1 MKLNQVLILAFSAM
15 LALACKKEGCT
26 DQAASNYNSEAE
38 NDDGS
43 CEYDGTGG
51 GGTGGG
57 GTGDI
62 QNLAG
67 NTDSP
72 ITITD
77 EVSSGT
83 AYDYYIDGTWSIN
96 AAVTIEPGVRILM
109 KSGSQISVNEN
120 GSLSAIG
127 TSADKI
133 VFIGEESLEGYW
145 DNIRFNQSNKTSNEL
160 TYVEIK
166 YAGGNSNSYQDA
178 SVFLNGVS
186 RLKMNNTLIESSQ
199 RYGVKV
205 RSDEGNIDEFSN
217 NTISDGGSSTI
228 YLNNI
233 GQLENFAGNN
243 TLSSGNQSNRIFV
256 DGGTVEFSTNIPF
269 VNSTILLGG
278 TSNIDAD
285 VTIAAGNNFEMGS
298 GAQVE
303 VNASGSLS
311 MVGTASEHITF
322 TGEEQIAG
330 YWDNIRFDNSQNP
343 NNEMQY
349 VDISYGGGNSN
360 SYQDASVFIN
370 SSGYLKMGNSS
381 VSHSERHGVKVKTV
395 DGTFDDQGNNSF
407 SNIGMDD
414 INLP

>member
-1 MKLNQVLILAFSAM
+1 MRIKNLLLFTAA
-15 LALACKKEGCT
+15 LALAVACKKDGCT
-26 DQAASNYNSEAE
+26 DQAASNYDEEAN

-43 CEYDGTGG
+43 CQYDGTGG
-51 GGTGGG
+51 GGSG
-57 GTGDI
+57 GTDDI

-72 ITITD
+72 TTITD
-77 EVSSGT
+77 EVSSSS
-83 AYDYYIDGTWSIN
+83 AYDYYIDGTWSID
-96 AAVTIEPGVRILM
+96 ADVTIEPGVRILM
-109 KSGSQISVNEN
+109 KAGSQVSVNGN

-133 VFIGEESLEGYW
+133 AFIGEESLEGYW

-160 TYVEIK
+160 AHVEIK
-166 YAGGNSNSYQDA
+166 YAGGNSNSFQDA

-186 RLKMNNTLIESSQ
+186 RLKMSNTLIQSSQ
-199 RYGVKV
+199 RYGLKVK
-205 RSDEGNIDEFSN
+205 SDEGNIDEFSN

-228 YLNNI
+228 YLNNM

-243 TLSSGNQSNRIFV
+243 NLSSGNQSNRVLV
-256 DGGTVEFSTNIPF
+256 DGGTVEFSKNIPF
-269 VNSTILLGG
+269 VNSTILLVG

-285 VTIAAGNNFEMGS
+285 VTIGAGNNFEMGS
-298 GAQVE
+298 GAQIE

-311 MVGTASEHITF
+311 MIGTASERITF
-322 TGEEQIAG
+322 TGEEQLAG
-330 YWDNIRFDNSQNP
+330 YWDNIRFDNSQSP
-343 NNEMQY
+343 DNEMQY
-349 VDISYGGGNSN
+349 VDISYGGGNDN
-360 SYQDASVFIN
+360 SFQDASVFIN
-370 SSGYLKMGNSS
+370 SNGYLKMGNSS
-381 VSHSERHGVKVKTV
+381 VSDSQRHGVKVKTV